1 MPDKSPIREWAPQDR
16 PRERM
21 ERMGPAALTNAELL
35 AILIGSGTKEESAVD
50 LMRRVL
56 DSCGGTLSG
65 LGRLTQ
71 SDLQRF
77 RGVGP
82 AKAVTILAA
91 CELGRRRQQEHPQE
105 RLKISNAGD
114 VYNYM
119 HPIMCDLPTEQ
130 AWIMLLNQS
139 NRLIRSLCISQG
151 GITQTAVDVRV
162 IMREALFAGATVVVL
177 CHNHPSGNTRPS
189 SDDDRLT
196 HAVSEACGFMR
207 IFFLDHVIITDGNF
221 YSYRDAGKI

>member
-21 ERMGPAALTNAELL
+21 ERMGSAALTNAELL

-65 LGRLTQ
+65 LGRLTL

-82 AKAVTILAA
+82 AKAITILAA

-105 RLKISNAGD
+105 RLKIGNAED

-119 HPIMCDLPTEQ
+119 HPIMCDLSTEQ

-189 SDDDRLT
+189 TDDDRLT
-196 HAVSEACGFMR
+196 KAVSDACGFMR
-207 IFFLDHVIITDGNF
+207 IFFLDHVIITDGNY
-221 YSYRDAGKI
+221 YSYRNAGKI